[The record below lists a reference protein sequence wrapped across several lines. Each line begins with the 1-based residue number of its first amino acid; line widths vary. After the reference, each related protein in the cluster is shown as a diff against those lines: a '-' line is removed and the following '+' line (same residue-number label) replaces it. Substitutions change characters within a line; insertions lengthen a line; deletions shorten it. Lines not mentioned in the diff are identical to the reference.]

1 MGFNKHSKIFIEL
14 KWAKN
19 SQETVLKKEKHGTYY
34 KTVIIKRSRVLMLSM
49 RKWNNRRKRLETF
62 TCI

>member
-1 MGFNKHSKIFIEL
+1 MEFNKHSKIFIEL

-34 KTVIIKRSRVLMLSM
+34 KTVIIKRSRVLSM
-49 RKWNNRRKRLETF
+49 RKWNSNRRKRLETF